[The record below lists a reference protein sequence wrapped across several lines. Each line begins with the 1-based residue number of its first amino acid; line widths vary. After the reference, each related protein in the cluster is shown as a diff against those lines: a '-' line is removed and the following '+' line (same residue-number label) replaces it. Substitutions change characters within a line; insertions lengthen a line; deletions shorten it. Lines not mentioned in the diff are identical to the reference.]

1 MNYRWWTSYRCKG
14 RCNVNV
20 DKHKLFSPK
29 TRWLTHV
36 LQSLVYIYI
45 LFTSTSIVKQCT
57 QFNVSSG
64 SCLIKNMS
72 PASNDV
78 FIGITVIQYVHC
90 IEICNGNYWRFQS
103 YCYLQIQHWYK
114 IVVEDKNLLDV
125 LTNTRCDSVNATL
138 LTAHEVF

>member
-78 FIGITVIQYVHC
+78 FVGITVIQYTALKYVMEI
-90 IEICNGNYWRFQS
+90 IEDSRVIVYT
-103 YCYLQIQHWYK
+103 LQIHWNK

>member
-1 MNYRWWTSYRCKG
+1 MKNIHWQVHVFAFYLLKLVNYRWWTSYRCKG

-103 YCYLQIQHWYK
+103 YCIYFA
-114 IVVEDKNLLDV
+114 
-125 LTNTRCDSVNATL
+125 NTTL
-138 LTAHEVF
+138 I